1 MTDNSTVQDLV
12 TAISEG
18 RACLLLGQDH
28 TEGLVGSVTTEA
40 SSLASTPVASLKEA
54 LSAVGAATLTASMAE
69 YLATRH
75 VPLIELASLPWSSV
89 VSTAVDRGFMEA
101 LAAASTTRRLVEVS
115 AERIALTHGAHS
127 PATLHLF
134 QALGRV
140 GASGDMAPPDA
151 QSLPEKLLLKLPRA
165 LDALPQLLGTRGVLV
180 VEGMAANA
188 WLDNVSWAALGQVLR
203 KIPTGRTFWF
213 GWAPSSLRETL
224 AENVNFVGERL
235 TSAIAVWTS
244 DTELSAPLAAG
255 RKSVFGVD
263 DHIVT
268 VGVGKGRKSVRF
280 SAKDWHEI
288 RRVGSAIDDAELD
301 QLHALESDEPA
312 GGLAGFAG
320 RAHIGVPDWA
330 AAARGYC
337 FRRDATDSLEDAV
350 VEYLSSPKQSLLDP
364 TGGGQMR
371 RPLFLSGPPAI
382 GKSVGLLHVAWE
394 LRRTHC
400 LFVLWLL
407 PGLSGLDPVQVE
419 RICRMTET
427 RGLPWTVLV
436 VDGAPPEE
444 CIRLLDKMLSDGRRV
459 ILLGSETA
467 FVEENEPAHGYRR
480 FPIDITLSPREAS
493 EWSVFLAKH
502 GLQDPGAG
510 SRDFLSRLSAV
521 LPEVGYGSTA
531 ALLQEYERVIR
542 AADPVGSQTTADE
555 GPLAQQFRELFPAL
569 VRAPSI
575 EQPAGRF
582 EGDPFVRDL
591 VELILFCARADL
603 PVATDTLFVLLGS
616 DLLNSFTRLQEAF
629 GRTALIQEVEMDNE
643 GTIGLTTAHHLHA
656 QWLLRA
662 IRPTAAVQLDVLRNI
677 VERVPWDLDAYPG
690 DNPVQDY
697 VIRVLRQV
705 GPHRGA
711 ASDYGSVAALRAL
724 ADILQTIWV
733 KHGKRHPVLLS
744 LEAIIRGDIAKQDE
758 EATSDEKRRQCKAA
772 LELLDAAIEVLR
784 ARWPSDARSFQLQR
798 ALTLAADI
806 RGTELNVVLRGGAPS
821 PSEVQGILRE
831 LQADVMMARSYDT
844 RYPPLDI
851 LYWAN
856 RDARKL
862 LVSVGD
868 DAPDVDVEFLSTMQ
882 MALEVAEEEQI
893 IDEEQRNRLEGRRIE
908 LDQILGKAPL
918 AHERA
923 AEMRTRGN
931 FTGEIVLSRIAVD
944 AAERHPVTC
953 RDELARF
960 LGFGPA
966 VVSDVRALRYLCRL
980 WIDGWAGPD
989 FGKGGVVCC
998 PAPETAWEQLQ
1009 YVALARLAVPEDSE
1023 HPLTTFLLGWAQLQL
1038 GDADSARETFRRL
1051 ERRSIGMRRRIGEL
1065 AIVSNEDGRARPFG
1079 ARVQT
1084 RKGDRVVLRID
1095 GLGAVLEMR
1104 PDVET
1109 IVAPSGLQIGEV
1121 ARVAIA
1127 INYRGLQVKALDD
1140 GIGR

>member
-1 MTDNSTVQDLV
+1 
-12 TAISEG
+12 
-18 RACLLLGQDH
+18 
-28 TEGLVGSVTTEA
+28 
-40 SSLASTPVASLKEA
+40 
-54 LSAVGAATLTASMAE
+54 MAE

-89 VSTAVDRGFMEA
+89 VSTAVDLGFLQA
-101 LAAASTTRRLVEVS
+101 LAAASTTRRLVEVP
-115 AERIALTHGAHS
+115 AERIALTPGAHS

-134 QALGRV
+134 QALGRI

-188 WLDNVSWAALGQVLR
+188 WLDNGSWAALGQVLR
-203 KIPTGRTFWF
+203 KIPRGRTYWF
-213 GWAPSSLRETL
+213 GWAPSSLREAL
-224 AENVNFVGERL
+224 AEDVNFVGERL
-235 TSAIAVWTS
+235 TSAIAAWAS
-244 DTELSAPLAAG
+244 DTELSGHLAVG
-255 RKSVFGVD
+255 RNSVFGVD

-268 VGVGKGRKSVRF
+268 VGVGRGRQSVRL
-280 SAKDWHEI
+280 SAKDWREI

-301 QLHALESDEPA
+301 QLHALESDEAA

-337 FRRDATDSLEDAV
+337 FRRDATDSLADAV
-350 VEYLSSPKQSLLDP
+350 VEYLSSPKKPSLLDP

-382 GKSVGLLHVAWE
+382 GKSVGLLRVAWE
-394 LRRTHC
+394 LRSTHR

-407 PGLSGLDPVQVE
+407 PGLSGLDPVQIE
-419 RICRMTET
+419 RICRMAET

-436 VDGAPPEE
+436 VDGALPEE
-444 CIRLLDKMLSDGRRV
+444 CMRLLDKMLSEGRRV
-459 ILLGSETA
+459 ILLGTETA
-467 FVEENEPAHGYRR
+467 FVEENEPAQGFRR
-480 FPIDITLSPREAS
+480 FPVDMALTPREAS
-493 EWSVFLAKH
+493 EWSGFLAKH

-510 SRDFLSRLSAV
+510 GRDFLSRLSAV

-542 AADPVGSQTTADE
+542 AAEPVGTQATADE
-555 GPLAQQFRELFPAL
+555 GSLAQQFRELFPEL
-569 VRAPSI
+569 VRDPSI

-591 VELILFCARADL
+591 VALILFCARADL

-616 DLLNSFTRLQEAF
+616 DLLNSFDRLQEAF
-629 GRTALIQEVEMDNE
+629 GGTALIQEVELDNE
-643 GTIGLTTAHHLHA
+643 GTIGLTTAHRLHA

-662 IRPTAAVQLDVLRNI
+662 MRPTAAAQLEVLRNL

-690 DNPVQDY
+690 DNPTQDY
-697 VIRVLRQV
+697 VIRILRQV
-705 GPHRGA
+705 GPRGGA

-724 ADILQTIWV
+724 ADILATIRV
-733 KHGKRHPVLLS
+733 RHGKRHPGLLS
-744 LEAIIRGDIAKQDE
+744 LEAIIRGDIAKRDE
-758 EATSDEKRRQCKAA
+758 KAEADEKRRQCNVA
-772 LELLDAAIEVLR
+772 LELLDAEIEVLR
-784 ARWPSDARSFQLQR
+784 ARRPSDARSFQLQR
-798 ALTLAADI
+798 ALTLTADI
-806 RGTELNVVLRGGAPS
+806 RGTELNVVLRGGAPFAL
-821 PSEVQGILRE
+821 PDVQRILAE
-831 LQADVMMARSYDT
+831 LQAEVIMARSYGT
-844 RYPPLDI
+844 KYHPLDI
-851 LYWAN
+851 LYWAS
-856 RDARKL
+856 RDVRKL
-862 LVSVGD
+862 LAPAGV
-868 DAPDVDVEFLSTMQ
+868 DAPDFEVELLSIMQ

-893 IDEEQRNRLEGRRIE
+893 IDEEQRSRLDGRRIE
-908 LDQILGKAPL
+908 LDQILGKASI

-931 FTGEIVLSRIAVD
+931 FAGEIILSRIAVD
-944 AAERHPVTC
+944 EAERHPVTC

-966 VVSDVRALRYLCRL
+966 VVADVRALRYLCRL
-980 WIDGWAGPD
+980 WIDAWAGSD

-998 PAPETAWEQLQ
+998 PAPETAWEQLEH
-1009 YVALARLAVPEDSE
+1009 VAGARLTVPEDSE

-1038 GDADSARETFRRL
+1038 GDADSGRETFRRL

-1079 ARVQT
+1079 ARVQA
-1084 RKGDRVVLRID
+1084 RRGDRVVLRVD

-1140 GIGR
+1140 GIGG

>member
-1 MTDNSTVQDLV
+1 M
-12 TAISEG
+12 
-18 RACLLLGQDH
+18 LGQDH
-28 TEGLVGSVTTEA
+28 TEGLVERVTTEA
-40 SSLASTPVASLKEA
+40 SSLASTPVASLREA
-54 LSAVGAATLTASMAE
+54 LSVVDAATLTASMAE

-89 VSTAVDRGFMEA
+89 VSTAVDPGFLDA
-101 LAAASTTRRLVEVS
+101 LAAASTTRRLVEVP
-115 AERIALTHGAHS
+115 AERIPLTPGAHS

-140 GASGDMAPPDA
+140 GASGDMAAPNE
-151 QSLPEKLLLKLPRA
+151 QSLPERLLLKLPRA

-188 WLDNVSWAALGQVLR
+188 WLDNVSWAVLGQVLR
-203 KIPTGRTFWF
+203 KIPAGRTFWF
-213 GWAPSSLRETL
+213 GWAPSSVRDAL
-224 AENVNFVGERL
+224 AEDVNFVSERF
-235 TSAIAVWTS
+235 TSTIAAWAS
-244 DTELSAPLAAG
+244 DTELSAHLAAG

-263 DHIVT
+263 DHVVT
-268 VGVGKGRKSVRF
+268 VGVGRGRKSVRF
-280 SAKDWHEI
+280 SAKDWREI
-288 RRVGSAIDDAELD
+288 RHVGSAIDDAELD
-301 QLHALESDEPA
+301 QLNALESDEPA
-312 GGLAGFAG
+312 GGLAGFVG

-337 FRRDATDSLEDAV
+337 FRRDATDSLANAV
-350 VEYLSSPKQSLLDP
+350 VKYLSSPKRSLLDP
-364 TGGGQMR
+364 GGGGQMR
-371 RPLFLSGPPAI
+371 RPLFLSGPPAT
-382 GKSVGLLHVAWE
+382 GKSVGMLRVAWE
-394 LRRTHC
+394 LRRTHR

-419 RICRMTET
+419 RICRMGEI
-427 RGLPWTVLV
+427 RGLPWTVPRRRRPRFPKSAGTYSTRCYLTA
-436 VDGAPPEE
+436 GASSFSAPKPRSLKK
-444 CIRLLDKMLSDGRRV
+444 INRPTGT
-459 ILLGSETA
+459 G
-467 FVEENEPAHGYRR
+467 R
-480 FPIDITLSPREAS
+480 FPIDMTLSPREAS
-493 EWSVFLAKH
+493 EWSDFLAKH
-502 GLQDPGAG
+502 GLHDPGAG
-510 SRDFLSRLSAV
+510 GRDFLSRLSTV

-542 AADPVGSQTTADE
+542 AAESVGSETIADE
-555 GPLAQQFRELFPAL
+555 GPLAQQLRELFPEL
-569 VRAPSI
+569 VHGASI

-591 VELILFCARADL
+591 VELILFCTCADL

-616 DLLNSFTRLQEAF
+616 DLLNSFVRLQEAF
-629 GRTALIQEVEMDNE
+629 GTTALIQEVEMDNE
-643 GTIGLTTAHHLHA
+643 GTIGLTTAHRLHA

-662 IRPTAAVQLDVLRNI
+662 IRRTAAAQLDVLRNL

-690 DNPVQDY
+690 DNPTQDY

-705 GPHRGA
+705 GPRGG
-711 ASDYGSVAALRAL
+711 ASSDFGSVAALRAL
-724 ADILQTIWV
+724 ADILETIWM
-733 KHGKRHPVLLS
+733 KYGKRHPVLLS
-744 LEAIIRGDIAKQDE
+744 LEAIIRGDIAKR
-758 EATSDEKRRQCKAA
+758 DEKAAFHENRRQCKAA

-784 ARWPSDARSFQLQR
+784 GRSPSDARSFQLQR
-798 ALTLAADI
+798 ALTLAANI
-806 RGTELNVVLRGGAPS
+806 RGTELNVVMKGGAPP
-821 PSEVQGILRE
+821 PSEVQGILKE

-844 RYPPLDI
+844 RYHPLDI

-862 LVSVGD
+862 LASVGV
-868 DAPDVDVEFLSTMQ
+868 DAPDFEIELLATMQ
-882 MALEVAEEEQI
+882 MALEVADEEQI
-893 IDEEQRNRLEGRRIE
+893 IDEEQRSRLDGRRIE

-918 AHERA
+918 AHARA

-931 FTGEIVLSRIAVD
+931 LAGEIILSRIAVD
-944 AAERHPVTC
+944 EAECHQVTC
-953 RDELARF
+953 RNELVRF

-989 FGKGGVVCC
+989 FGKGVVVCC

-1009 YVALARLAVPEDSE
+1009 HVARARLAVLEDSE

-1065 AIVSNEDGRARPFG
+1065 AIVSNEDGRARSFG
-1079 ARVQT
+1079 ARVQA

-1121 ARVAIA
+1121 VRVAIA

-1140 GIGR
+1140 GVGR